1 MPLSVSRLAQSKK
14 ERNIGDLIL
23 LSRLIQ
29 VTNLLKQPG
38 KMIICGSSWNPW
50 KMSISPKPKFLRNR
64 LASASWKVPLLS
76 LREDRKSSVIFPTL
90 VGIFI
95 NIENKYLLNIIVT
108 MSLYFKYVAFYYEK
122 TLIIPF
128 ATGLHYFN
136 CWMWK

>member
-1 MPLSVSRLAQSKK
+1 MPWCASQPVRNRK

-50 KMSISPKPKFLRNR
+50 KMSISPKPKFSRNR

-76 LREDRKSSVIFPTL
+76 LREDRKSSAIFPTL

-128 ATGLHYFN
+128 TASLQYFAYL
-136 CWMWK
+136 M